1 LGPARLLSAMSEDTR
16 DTPRSILSHE
26 ERAVA
31 RELAAG
37 SDLATVVEARG
48 GDPETVERTADRV
61 REKTE
66 RALATLAE
74 SPFVAEALADLDPET
89 RQAVRRALDDG
100 GPADDGG

>member
-1 LGPARLLSAMSEDTR
+1 MTEDTSE
-16 DTPRSILSHE
+16 PPSSILSHE

-31 RELAAG
+31 RALAAG
-37 SDLATVVEARG
+37 EDAASVAGARG
-48 GDPETVERTADRV
+48 TDPETVERAAERV

-89 RQAVRRALDDG
+89 RAAVRAALEDG
-100 GPADDGG
+100 DPANDGP